1 VGMLGKIAFR
11 NTLRQKRRSV
21 LTALTMVGG
30 FVLAA
35 ISIGWSDGTYNTII
49 DMFTRNRLGHIQVHR
64 KGYLDK
70 PSLYRTI
77 DRYNKVGRQIEN
89 IKGVESWA
97 PRLFAAGLASVKDK
111 SSAVQ
116 IFGID
121 PEKEQKTTRFDRK
134 ISRGKSLSLK
144 PHHEAVLGRGL
155 ARVLGADLSQDI
167 VIGSPAADGSI
178 PNDLFT
184 ITGIASCGD
193 AAKDRMALYLHLDEA
208 QDLFVLP
215 DQVHEIAVVVK
226 DLEQVSRIT
235 EQIRETLENPEL
247 EISPW
252 QEFARSFYR
261 AMKLDQEGMWIM
273 IFVIILIVAVGVL
286 NTVLMSV
293 LERIREYGVQKAVG
307 TRPRSIFWQ
316 VILEVNVIAGGS
328 ILAGALLSLLA
339 NHLLSINGIALPF
352 SFSYGGVVFEK
363 MYAEVNLRTIVIPA
377 ATVILSAL
385 IVSVFPAFRAGRIN
399 PAKAMRTH

>member
-1 VGMLGKIAFR
+1 M
-11 NTLRQKRRSV
+11 
-21 LTALTMVGG
+21 MGG
-30 FVLAA
+30 FVLAS
-35 ISIGWSDGTYNTII
+35 ISIGWSDGTYSTII

-77 DRYNKVGRQIEN
+77 DRYREIGRQIEN

-97 PRLFAAGLASVKDK
+97 PRLFAAGLASVEER

-116 IFGID
+116 VFGID
-121 PEKEQKTTRFDRK
+121 PGKEQEATRFDRK
-134 ISRGKSLSLK
+134 ITQGESLSMK
-144 PHHEAVLGRGL
+144 PRHEAVLGKGL
-155 ARVLGADLSQDI
+155 AQVLDAGLSQDI
-167 VIGSPAADGSI
+167 VIVSQAADGSI
-178 PNDLFT
+178 ANDLFT
-184 ITGIASCGD
+184 ITGIASSGD
-193 AAKDRMALYLHLDEA
+193 EATDRMALYLHLDEA
-208 QDLFVLP
+208 QELFVLP
-215 DQVHEIAVVVK
+215 GKVHEIAVVAE

-235 EQIRETLENPEL
+235 EQIRKRLGNPEL

-252 QEFARSFYR
+252 QEFAKSFYR

-307 TRPRSIFWQ
+307 TRPRHIFWQ
-316 VILEVNVIAGGS
+316 VILEVNVIAGIS
-328 ILAGALLSLLA
+328 ILAGMLLSLLA

-352 SFSYGGVVFEK
+352 SFTYGGVEFKK
-363 MYAEVNLRTIVIPA
+363 MYAEINLRTIVIPA
-377 ATVILSAL
+377 ATVVLSAFV
-385 IVSVFPAFRAGRIN
+385 VSVFPAFRAARIK
-399 PAKAMRTH
+399 PARAMRTH

>member
-1 VGMLGKIAFR
+1 MIGKIAFR
-11 NTLRQKRRSV
+11 NTLRQKRRTI

-35 ISIGWSDGTYNTII
+35 VSIGWSDGTYNTII
-49 DMFTRNRLGHIQVHR
+49 DLFTRNRLGHIQVHR

-70 PSLYRTI
+70 PSLHRTI
-77 DRYNKVGRQIEN
+77 DRYKKVGCQIEN
-89 IKGVESWA
+89 IQGVESWT

-116 IFGID
+116 VFGID
-121 PEKEQKTTRFDRK
+121 PEKEQKATRFDRK
-134 ISRGKSLSLK
+134 IIQGKTLSQK
-144 PHHEAVLGRGL
+144 PDHEAILGKGL
-155 ARVLGADLSQDI
+155 AQVLEAGLFQDI
-167 VIGSPAADGSI
+167 VIVSQAADGSI
-178 PNDLFT
+178 ANDLYT
-184 ITGIASCGD
+184 ITGIVSSGDEAS
-193 AAKDRMALYLHLDEA
+193 DRMALYLHLGEA
-208 QDLFVLP
+208 QELFVLP
-215 DQVHEIAVVVK
+215 GQVHEIAVVVR
-226 DLEQVSRIT
+226 DLGRVDRMT
-235 EQIRETLENPEL
+235 EEIQKTLNKPEL
-247 EISPW
+247 EVSPW
-252 QEFARSFYR
+252 QEFAKTFYR

-307 TRPRSIFWQ
+307 TRPRRIFWQ
-316 VILEVNVIAGGS
+316 VILEVNVIAGAS

-352 SFSYGGVVFEK
+352 SFSYGGVEFEK
-363 MYAEVNLRTIVIPA
+363 MYAEINLRTIIIPA

-385 IVSVFPAFRAGRIN
+385 IVSVFPAFRAARIE
-399 PAKAMRTH
+399 PARAMRIH